1 MATQFP
7 VEDRGY
13 IYRGREVFIR
23 LSLLAAM
30 AVSCFL
36 LLRPFLNII
45 VSGIII
51 AIAVYPAHRMLSN
64 ALRGHRTL
72 AAALCT
78 LVLLLIVIVPEL
90 LLAGTLSDGIRAIAQ
105 QVQAGRVDL
114 PPAPQGL
121 SKLPIIGS
129 RLESFWTLCSTDLSS
144 VVSRFSPQVRER
156 IPALLA
162 ASAKFGAT
170 MLQFLISI
178 LLAGFFLATSEKES
192 QFADRL
198 FARIFAEQGPEYKE
212 LVTATVRSV
221 TNGILGVAVIQT
233 LFASL
238 GFWFVG
244 LAGAGL
250 WAGIF
255 LIAAILQMGALVL
268 VPAVIYV
275 FATQST
281 THAVL
286 FLVWS
291 VIVGLMD
298 NVLKPILLGRGSKV
312 PMIVIF
318 IGVLGGFI
326 AMNLIGLFV
335 GAIVLSVGYKL
346 FIAWLDEEVP
356 SVGAIV
362 SKNVVE
368 QSSPS
373 SVRV

>member
-1 MATQFP
+1 MATDFP
-7 VEDRGY
+7 VEDKGY
-13 IYRGREVFIR
+13 MSRGRDVFIR
-23 LSLLAAM
+23 LSLLTAM
-30 AVSCFL
+30 GVSCFL
-36 LLRPFLNII
+36 LLRPFLDII
-45 VSGIII
+45 ISGIL
-51 AIAVYPAHRMLSN
+51 IAVAVNPAHRMLSN

-72 AAALCT
+72 AAVLCT
-78 LVLLLIVIVPEL
+78 LLLLLIVILPCL
-90 LLAGTLSDGIRAIAQ
+90 LLAGSLTGGIGAIVKQA
-105 QVQAGRVDL
+105 QAGRIDL

-121 SKLPIIGS
+121 DKLPFIGP
-129 RLESFWTLCSTDLSS
+129 RLNSFWTLCSTDLSS
-144 VVSRFSPQVRER
+144 VVSRFSPQIKEL
-156 IPALLA
+156 IPKLLSD
-162 ASAKFGAT
+162 SAKFGGVL
-170 MLQFLISI
+170 LQFLISI

-221 TNGILGVAVIQT
+221 TNGILGVALIQT

-244 LAGAGL
+244 LPGAGL
-250 WAGIF
+250 WAGVF
-255 LIAAILQMGALVL
+255 LIAAVLQMGVIVL

-318 IGVLGGFI
+318 LGVLGGFI

-335 GAIVLSVGYKL
+335 GAVVLSVGYKL
-346 FIAWLDEEVP
+346 FMVWLDEGVP
-356 SVGAIV
+356 GVGAIV
-362 SKNVVE
+362 SKSVVE
-368 QSSPS
+368 QRSPT
-373 SVRV
+373 SV

>member
-1 MATQFP
+1 MATHFL

-13 IYRGREVFIR
+13 IYRGRDVFIR

-30 AVSCFL
+30 GVSCFL
-36 LLRPFLNII
+36 LLSPFLDII
-45 VSGIII
+45 ISGILI
-51 AIAVYPAHRMLSN
+51 AIAINPAHRMLSN
-64 ALRGHRTL
+64 VLRGHRTL
-72 AAALCT
+72 AAVLCT
-78 LVLLLIVIVPEL
+78 LLLLLIVILPCL
-90 LLAGTLSDGIRAIAQ
+90 LLAGSLTGGIGAFVQ
-105 QVQAGRVDL
+105 QAQAGRIDL

-121 SKLPIIGS
+121 DKLPFIGP
-129 RLESFWTLCSTDLSS
+129 RLNSFWTLCSTDLSA
-144 VVSRFSPQVRER
+144 VVSRFSPQIKEL
-156 IPALLA
+156 IPKLLSD
-162 ASAKFGAT
+162 SAKFGGVL
-170 MLQFLISI
+170 LQLLISI

-192 QFADRL
+192 QFADRI
-198 FARIFAEQGPEYKE
+198 FARVFFEQGPEYKE

-244 LAGAGL
+244 LPGAGL
-250 WAGIF
+250 WAGVF
-255 LIAAILQMGALVL
+255 LIAAVLQMGVIVL

-318 IGVLGGFI
+318 LGVLGGFI

-335 GAIVLSVGYKL
+335 GAVVLSVGYKL
-346 FIAWLDEEVP
+346 FMVWLDEGVP
-356 SVGAIV
+356 GVGAIV
-362 SKNVVE
+362 SKSVVE
-368 QSSPS
+368 QSSPT

>member
-1 MATQFP
+1 M
-7 VEDRGY
+7 
-13 IYRGREVFIR
+13 
-23 LSLLAAM
+23 
-30 AVSCFL
+30 
-36 LLRPFLNII
+36 
-45 VSGIII
+45 
-51 AIAVYPAHRMLSN
+51 
-64 ALRGHRTL
+64 
-72 AAALCT
+72 LCT
-78 LVLLLIVIVPEL
+78 LLLLLIVILPCL
-90 LLAGTLSDGIRAIAQ
+90 LLAGSLTGGIGAIVQ
-105 QVQAGRVDL
+105 QAQAGRIDL

-121 SKLPIIGS
+121 DKLPFIGP
-129 RLESFWTLCSTDLSS
+129 RMNSFWTLCSTDLSA
-144 VVSRFSPQVRER
+144 VVSRFSPQIKEL
-156 IPALLA
+156 IPKLLSD
-162 ASAKFGAT
+162 SAKFGGVL
-170 MLQFLISI
+170 LQFLISI

-244 LAGAGL
+244 LPGAGL

-255 LIAAILQMGALVL
+255 LIAAVLQMGVIVL
-268 VPAVIYV
+268 VPAVLYV

-291 VIVGLMD
+291 IIVGLMD

-318 IGVLGGFI
+318 LGVLGGFI

-335 GAIVLSVGYKL
+335 GAVVLSVGYKL
-346 FIAWLDEEVP
+346 FMVWLDEGVP
-356 SVGAIV
+356 GVGAIV
-362 SKNVVE
+362 SKSVVE
-368 QSSPS
+368 QRSPT
-373 SVRV
+373 SVQV

>member
-36 LLRPFLNII
+36 LLRPFLNIL

-114 PPAPQGL
+114 PPAPQSL

-129 RLESFWTLCSTDLSS
+129 RLESFWTLCSTDLSA
-144 VVSRFSPQVRER
+144 VVSRLSPQIKER

-162 ASAKFGAT
+162 ASARFGAT
-170 MLQFLISI
+170 MLQFMISI

-268 VPAVIYV
+268 VPAVVYV

-281 THAVL
+281 THAML

-346 FIAWLDEEVP
+346 FIAWLDEGVP